1 MLNSIQKKI
10 IKAEKI
16 GSKDGKALY
25 KLINI
30 AVYGKSMESIR
41 NIFDAKFVISKKDY
55 LKWTSKPSYMS
66 HKIFENDLFVISESK
81 VALTLNKL
89 AYIRMCI
96 LKFSKVL
103 MYEFHYD
110 YIKR

>member
-1 MLNSIQKKI
+1 MLNSIQKK
-10 IKAEKI
+10 KGEAEKNF
-16 GSKDGKALY
+16 SKDGKALY
-25 KLINI
+25 KLINT

-66 HKIFENDLFVISESK
+66 HKIFENDLFVICESK
-81 VALTLNKL
+81 VILTLNKL
-89 AYIRMCI
+89 AYIGMCI

-110 YIKR
+110 CIKR

>member
-1 MLNSIQKKI
+1 MLNSIQKKK

-55 LKWTSKPSYMS
+55 LK
-66 HKIFENDLFVISESK
+66 
-81 VALTLNKL
+81 
-89 AYIRMCI
+89 
-96 LKFSKVL
+96 
-103 MYEFHYD
+103 
-110 YIKR
+110 

>member
-10 IKAEKI
+10 TEAEKI

-30 AVYGKSMESIR
+30 AVSGKSVESIR

-55 LKWTSKPSYMS
+55 FK
-66 HKIFENDLFVISESK
+66 
-81 VALTLNKL
+81 
-89 AYIRMCI
+89 
-96 LKFSKVL
+96 
-103 MYEFHYD
+103 
-110 YIKR
+110 

>member
-10 IKAEKI
+10 TEAEKI

-55 LKWTSKPSYMS
+55 LKWTPKPSYMS
-66 HKIFENDLFVISESK
+66 RKIFENDLFVICESI
-81 VALTLNKL
+81 VTLTLSKL
-89 AYIRMCI
+89 AYIGMCI

-103 MYEFHYD
+103 MYEVHYD